1 MMSPTCVVCEKELPD
16 WQASIMVNNQAFTFE
31 QTIDRLEVICKPCS
45 RAMTME
51 GTPRKYHN
59 IWELSWVKDR
69 FVHLLGTVL
78 FDQSSKSDYKWSD
91 EALNDFYRLAV
102 LRFPDLNEGVLSAMS
117 DY

>member
-16 WQASIMVNNQAFTFE
+16 WQASIMVNNHAYNHE
-31 QTIDRLEVICKPCS
+31 HIIDRLEVICKPCT
-45 RAMTME
+45 RAMR
-51 GTPRKYHN
+51 GTSDFTKYHN